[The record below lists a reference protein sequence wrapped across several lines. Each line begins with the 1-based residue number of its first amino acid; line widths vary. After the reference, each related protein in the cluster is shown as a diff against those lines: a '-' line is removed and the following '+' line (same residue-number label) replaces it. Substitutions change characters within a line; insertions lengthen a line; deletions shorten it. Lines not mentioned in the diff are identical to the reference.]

1 MFFSKFNIN
10 ELYKEKWFVE
20 RLSTNR
26 FVYSLRRRE
35 IGVFIFDK
43 NFIRN
48 IGLLSCI
55 ISERINTSYI
65 GGKTMDNGASS
76 YRRFLNGDES
86 AFDDIMKELFNNLV
100 FITLNEKMKCIR
112 IQQSVFRM
120 LVTNMMK
127 NILKIKFW

>member
-1 MFFSKFNIN
+1 
-10 ELYKEKWFVE
+10 
-20 RLSTNR
+20 
-26 FVYSLRRRE
+26 
-35 IGVFIFDK
+35 
-43 NFIRN
+43 
-48 IGLLSCI
+48 
-55 ISERINTSYI
+55 
-65 GGKTMDNGASS
+65 MDNGASS

>member
-1 MFFSKFNIN
+1 
-10 ELYKEKWFVE
+10 
-20 RLSTNR
+20 
-26 FVYSLRRRE
+26 
-35 IGVFIFDK
+35 
-43 NFIRN
+43 
-48 IGLLSCI
+48 
-55 ISERINTSYI
+55 
-65 GGKTMDNGASS
+65 MDNGASS

-112 IQQSVFRM
+112 IQQSVFWM